1 MLKRTSNDCLVT
13 NDFKTIFEF
22 TSILLLR
29 KFFFGGGNLSFG
41 MTVVVIFVSE
51 HGLIALDLCV
61 CVCDNFRTL
70 FYFLSFQNSLI
81 IHSFFS

>member
-1 MLKRTSNDCLVT
+1 
-13 NDFKTIFEF
+13 
-22 TSILLLR
+22 
-29 KFFFGGGNLSFG
+29 